1 MTILSKN
8 TAQWLDKAFNGHLK
22 RVFALILAIGTTTL
36 GLVFIIADEIFIRE
50 PTFRLMFLFGTPFG
64 WGCLMILTSLALGAF
79 FLNEPKGAS
88 LAAMSLTLLY
98 LAMAICLGF
107 GIPNGGVPSA
117 SIIYMVVA
125 LFSAAITIAYAVE
138 KP

>member
-1 MTILSKN
+1 MTLTKN
-8 TAQWLDKAFNGHLK
+8 TVQWLDKAFNGHLK
-22 RVFALILAIGTTTL
+22 RVFALILAVGTITL
-36 GLVFIIADEIFIRE
+36 GLVFIIAGDIFLRE

-64 WGCLMILTSLALGAF
+64 WGCLMILTSVALAAF

-88 LAAMSLTLLY
+88 LASLALTLLY
-98 LAMAICLGF
+98 LTMAICLGF

-117 SIIYMVVA
+117 SVIYMVVA

-138 KP
+138 KQ